1 MGLSFQL
8 SLVKCQ
14 NTIIGVPGRMKG
26 LSGGERKRL
35 SFASEALT
43 DPPLL
48 LCDEP
53 TSGLDSFIAMNVVQV
68 LKNLAS
74 KNMVVILTIHQP
86 SSELFGLFDKL
97 CLMAEGR
104 TAFFGTPEQA
114 KGFFFSVGYEL
125 PINYN
130 PADFYVETLAQDHN
144 DEVESR
150 RKIQRICDAFATDKL
165 ADDVLVNIQRMKKEN
180 RDIDTTLSK
189 GYERYQADWCAQ
201 FRAIVWRSWISTLKE
216 PLLIKVRLIQTVM
229 IALLIGLI
237 FFQQK
242 MTQEGVMNIN
252 GALFLFLT
260 NMTFQNVFSVINVF
274 CGELPV
280 FLRESR
286 SQLYRPDTFFL
297 GKTISEL
304 PVFVLIPVLFTT
316 IVYPMIGLLPGFD
329 HYLMAVATVTLV
341 ANTATSFGYMI
352 SCASR
357 TTSMALALGPPII
370 IPFLLFGGFF
380 LNAASVPFYFEWLSY
395 LSWFRY
401 GNEALLINQW
411 ASVGEGVIECTG
423 SNQTC
428 PNSGHIILETLN
440 FSESNLYGD
449 LLALV
454 GLIVAFRLLAY
465 VALYFRSRSKE

>member
-1 MGLSFQL
+1 M
-8 SLVKCQ
+8 
-14 NTIIGVPGRMKG
+14 
-26 LSGGERKRL
+26 
-35 SFASEALT
+35 
-43 DPPLL
+43 
-48 LCDEP
+48 
-53 TSGLDSFIAMNVVQV
+53 
-68 LKNLAS
+68 
-74 KNMVVILTIHQP
+74 
-86 SSELFGLFDKL
+86 
-97 CLMAEGR
+97 
-104 TAFFGTPEQA
+104 
-114 KGFFFSVGYEL
+114 
-125 PINYN
+125 NYN
-130 PADFYVETLAQDHN
+130 PADFYIQILALDPN
-144 DEVESR
+144 GEMESR
-150 RKIQRICDAFATDKL
+150 KQVQRICDSFATDKL
-165 ADDVLVNIQRMKKEN
+165 SDEILENIQRIKKDN
-180 RDIDTTLSK
+180 RDIDSVAK
-189 GYERYQADWCAQ
+189 GVVRY
-201 FRAIVWRSWISTLKE
+201 RAGWVPQLKAIIWRSWISTLKE

-229 IALLIGLI
+229 IAVLIGLI

-297 GKTISEL
+297 GKTIAEL
-304 PVFVLIPVLFTT
+304 PLFLLTPVLFTS
-316 IVYPMIGLLPGFD
+316 IVYPMVGLLPGFD
-329 HYLMAVATVTLV
+329 HFLLAVAIVTLI

-352 SCASR
+352 SCASK

-411 ASVGEGVIECTG
+411 ASVGTGVIECTG

-428 PNSGHIILETLN
+428 PASGHIILETLN
-440 FSESNLYGD
+440 FNEVFLMRD
-449 LLALV
+449 IFALI
-454 GLIVAFRLLAY
+454 GLIVAFRFLAF
-465 VALYFRSRSKE
+465 VALYFRARSKE